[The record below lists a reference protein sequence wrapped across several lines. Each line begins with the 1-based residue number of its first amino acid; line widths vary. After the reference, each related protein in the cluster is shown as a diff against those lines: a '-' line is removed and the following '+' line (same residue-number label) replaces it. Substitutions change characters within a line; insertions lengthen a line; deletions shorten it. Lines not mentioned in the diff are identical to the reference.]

1 MLGKDM
7 IDVIIHNE
15 PGFVNIYLF
24 WLIWASPYRII
35 LYHPILSLRIQ
46 VHENSEIGNVV
57 IN

>member
-24 WLIWASPYRII
+24 WLSWVSPYRII
-35 LYHPILSLRIQ
+35 PYHPILSLRIQ
-46 VHENSEIGNVV
+46 VHENSQIGNVV